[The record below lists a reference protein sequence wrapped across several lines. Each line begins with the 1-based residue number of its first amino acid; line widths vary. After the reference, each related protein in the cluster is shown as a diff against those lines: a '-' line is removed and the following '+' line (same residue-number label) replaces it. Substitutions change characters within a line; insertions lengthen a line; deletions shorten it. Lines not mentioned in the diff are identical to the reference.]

1 MHHPPSLVRLPPAL
15 ALAISLVLHLLVL
28 LIPARQPEASARPA
42 KRLQASLQPPAPK
55 TEVDLPQTQAKPKA
69 QKPGRRILAMKP
81 SQTAAPSFPVPV
93 WSEAEKAEMNEFL
106 AETAREAKA
115 RPSLAQ
121 SALAMARD
129 MGRNQARQ
137 DEGEGETLE
146 RIPDSPPVDPL
157 GLELYLD
164 ALVKKLNRSYAFVED
179 KRKRQGLKTASVQVR
194 LKPDGTLESL
204 KVVNAADQ
212 QDEIA
217 FIQAVVRQAAPF
229 SPFPADLKKSAKS
242 LSMLIC
248 IKPPQ
253 AGAGPGF
260 TRASGKGC

>member
-1 MHHPPSLVRLPPAL
+1 MPHPPSLVRLPPAL

-28 LIPARQPEASARPA
+28 LIPARQPDAPARPA

-55 TEVDLPQTQAKPKA
+55 VEAVVPQAPAKHKA
-69 QKPGRRILAMKP
+69 EKPGRRILAMKP
-81 SQTAAPSFPVPV
+81 SQATAPSFPVPV
-93 WSEAEKAEMNEFL
+93 WSEAEKSEMNEFL

-121 SALAMARD
+121 NALAMARHL
-129 MGRNQARQ
+129 GQQ

-179 KRKRQGLKTASVQVR
+179 KRKKQGLKKAAVRVR
-194 LKPDGTLESL
+194 LNPDGSLESL
-204 KVVNAADQ
+204 KVLNAADQ

-229 SPFPADLKKSAKS
+229 SPFPSDLKKSAKS

-248 IKPPQ
+248 IKPPGD
-253 AGAGPGF
+253 GAGPGF
-260 TRASGKGC
+260 TRSSGKGC